1 MNRAI
6 IGLLMPFALSAASTV
21 EGEQIFVVDRA
32 GGSPLFTN
40 RLPKGETG
48 GAVLRTT
55 RGSFFKVR
63 RRAKAPN
70 LFPDRFREEIAAA
83 SAEHKIDS
91 DLVTA
96 VIHVESSFNPR
107 AVSPKG
113 AKGLMQLMP
122 VPARSLGIKD
132 PFAPHENIR
141 GGTSLLAQLTR
152 KFGGD
157 ERLALAAYNAG
168 EGAVRRHNGIPPFP
182 ETQAYVEK
190 VLRLRTAYS
199 LRRAAA

>member
-1 MNRAI
+1 MNRTL
-6 IGLLMPFALSAASTV
+6 IGLLVPFALGAASTV

-32 GGSPLFTN
+32 GGAPLFTN
-40 RLPKGETG
+40 RPVQSDSGA
-48 GAVLRTT
+48 AVLGSAH
-55 RGSFFKVR
+55 GSFFKMR
-63 RRAKAPN
+63 RRAKAPK
-70 LFPDRFREEIAAA
+70 LFPDRYRAEINAAA
-83 SAEHKIDS
+83 AEHNVDS

-113 AKGLMQLMP
+113 AKGLMQIMP
-122 VPARSLGIKD
+122 VPAKTLGIKD
-132 PFAPHENIR
+132 PFAPRENIR
-141 GGTSLLAQLTR
+141 GGASLLANLTR

-190 VLRLRTAYS
+190 VLRLKSAYS
-199 LRRAAA
+199 TRRGAA